1 MSMILFP
8 KVFRCTR
15 LFVFSL
21 LMIRGKLGRWKKL
34 TPLIS
39 VRIYLLLFIMTFLF
53 KLHNETKSR
62 VGHRSVY
69 TALRFKIWLIISVYL
84 NAFFTG
90 CVSSFGN
97 PSSDAFFAHR
107 KPPSGTAIIQVHSI
121 LRGTQKGTRV
131 KKSWEEGFKKNL
143 WCNWNTQWHFLH
155 ASLLSMQHA

>member
-1 MSMILFP
+1 MPDQKRPSLGHNLMSMILFP
-8 KVFRCTR
+8 KVFQCTR
-15 LFVFSL
+15 LFVCLFSL
-21 LMIRGKLGRWKKL
+21 LKIRGKLRRWKKWP
-34 TPLIS
+34 PLIS
-39 VRIYLLLFIMTFLF
+39 VLIYLLLFIMTFLF

-69 TALRFKIWLIISVYL
+69 TALRLKIWLIISVYL

-90 CVSSFGN
+90 CVSSFGD

-131 KKSWEEGFKKNL
+131 KKSWEGFKKPL
-143 WCNWNTQWHFLH
+143 V
-155 ASLLSMQHA
+155 